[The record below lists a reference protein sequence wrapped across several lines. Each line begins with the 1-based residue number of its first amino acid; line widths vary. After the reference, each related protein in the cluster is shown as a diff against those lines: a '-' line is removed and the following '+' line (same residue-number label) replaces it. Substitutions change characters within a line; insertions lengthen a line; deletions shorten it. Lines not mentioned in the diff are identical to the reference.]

1 MALKGASGN
10 CHINDWWKA
19 NGEIVFVVSMEP
31 YDLRHSMFINTTA
44 EPLFCF
50 LAFIDA

>member
-10 CHINDWWKA
+10 CQITHWGKA
-19 NGEIVFVVSMEP
+19 NGEIVFVFSKEP

-50 LAFIDA
+50 LVFIDA